1 MSNCHRIKSLLSA
14 YIDREMTG
22 EEAYQIR
29 EHISQCAS
37 CELEFEELRRVK
49 HLLSTLPAVEPS
61 EHLLDQVKANVFTD
75 EPKPAISRKGIV
87 VTTSM
92 AAAMLFLTFALMQWI
107 QVKQGGT
114 NGLVPADEMVAT
126 DVRTVGDRASGAPVY
141 MPVNLASAPE

>member
-1 MSNCHRIKSLLSA
+1 MLSA

-22 EEAYQIR
+22 EEAYLMR

-49 HLLSTLPAVEPS
+49 HILSTLPSVEPS
-61 EHLLDQVKANVFTD
+61 DDLLDQVKATVFAD
-75 EPKPAISRKGIV
+75 DAAPSISKKGIIV
-87 VTTSM
+87 STSM

-107 QVKQGGT
+107 QVRQGGT

-126 DVRTVGDRASGAPVY
+126 DVRTVGDSASGAPVY

>member
-1 MSNCHRIKSLLSA
+1 
-14 YIDREMTG
+14 MTG

-29 EHISQCAS
+29 EHISQCSS

-49 HLLSTLPAVEPS
+49 HILSTLPAIEPS
-61 EHLLDQVKANVFTD
+61 ENLLDQVKASVFTD
-75 EPKPAISRKGIV
+75 EPRPAITRKGVI

-107 QVKQGGT
+107 QVQRVGAD
-114 NGLVPADEMVAT
+114 GLVPADEVVAS
-126 DVRTVGDRASGAPVY
+126 DVRTFGDSTSGAPVY